1 LTEEKKYPRAKPARL
16 VTVRSLSADTEN
28 PVKIMGI
35 VVEAQPGIAL
45 VQDII
50 DDDVDNAGSIWAI
63 VEGTLE
69 VAQKYILIGDVT
81 EKKDSDG
88 NELRLAV
95 SLSYNIDSL
104 DIALYKETL
113 GLEEKVNQAL
123 SR

>member
-1 LTEEKKYPRAKPARL
+1 MTEEKKYPRAKPAKL
-16 VTVRSLSADTEN
+16 VTVRSLSAETEN

-45 VQDII
+45 VQDIL
-50 DDDVDNAGSIWAI
+50 DDVDNAGSIWAM

-81 EKKDSDG
+81 EKKASDD
-88 NELRLAV
+88 NELRLSV
-95 SLSYNIDSL
+95 SLSYSIDSL

-113 GLEEKVNQAL
+113 GLEEKVDQAL

>member
-1 LTEEKKYPRAKPARL
+1 LTEEKKYPRAKPAKL

-28 PVKIMGI
+28 PVKIIGI

-45 VQDII
+45 VQDIL
-50 DDDVDNAGSIWAI
+50 DDVDNAGSIWAI
-63 VEGTLE
+63 VEGTLD
-69 VAQKYILIGDVT
+69 VAQKYIFIGDVT
-81 EKKDSDG
+81 EKKTQDD

-95 SLSYNIDSL
+95 SLAYNIDSL

-113 GLEEKVNQAL
+113 ELEERVNQVL

>member
-1 LTEEKKYPRAKPARL
+1 MTEEKKYPRAKPAKL

-45 VQDII
+45 VQDIL
-50 DDDVDNAGSIWAI
+50 DDVDNAGSIWAM

-81 EKKDSDG
+81 EKKASDD
-88 NELRLAV
+88 NELRLSV
-95 SLSYNIDSL
+95 SLSYSIDSL

-113 GLEEKVNQAL
+113 GLEEKVDQAL

>member
-1 LTEEKKYPRAKPARL
+1 MTEEKKYPRAKPAKL

-45 VQDII
+45 VQDIL
-50 DDDVDNAGSIWAI
+50 DDVDNAGSIWAM

-81 EKKDSDG
+81 EKKASDG
-88 NELRLAV
+88 NELRLSV
-95 SLSYNIDSL
+95 SLSYSIDSL

-113 GLEEKVNQAL
+113 GLEEKVDQAL

>member
-1 LTEEKKYPRAKPARL
+1 MTEEKYPRAKPAKL
-16 VTVRSLSADTEN
+16 VTVRSLSANTEN

-45 VQDII
+45 LQDIF
-50 DDDVDNAGSIWAI
+50 DDVDNAGSIWAI

-69 VAQKYILIGDVT
+69 IAQKYILIGDVT
-81 EKKDSDG
+81 EKKTSDG
-88 NELRLAV
+88 KELRLAV

>member
-1 LTEEKKYPRAKPARL
+1 MTEEKKYPRAKPAKL

-28 PVKIMGI
+28 PVKIIGI

-45 VQDII
+45 IQDIL
-50 DDDVDNAGSIWAI
+50 DDVDNAGSIWAI
-63 VEGTLE
+63 VEGTLD
-69 VAQKYILIGDVT
+69 VAQKYIFIGDVT
-81 EKKDSDG
+81 EKKTQDD

-95 SLSYNIDSL
+95 SLAYNIDSL

-113 GLEEKVNQAL
+113 ELEERVNQAL

>member
-28 PVKIMGI
+28 PVKIIGI

-45 VQDII
+45 VQDIL
-50 DDDVDNAGSIWAI
+50 DDVDNAGSIWAI

-81 EKKDSDG
+81 EKKTQDN

-95 SLSYNIDSL
+95 SLSYNSDSL

-113 GLEEKVNQAL
+113 ELEEKVNQAL

>member
-1 LTEEKKYPRAKPARL
+1 LTEEKKYPRAKPAKL
-16 VTVRSLSADTEN
+16 ATVRSLSADAEN
-28 PVKIMGI
+28 PIKIMGI
-35 VVEAQPGIAL
+35 IVEAQPGIAL
-45 VQDII
+45 VQDIL
-50 DDDVDNAGSIWAI
+50 DDVDNAGSIWAI

-81 EKKDSDG
+81 EKKTSDG

-95 SLSYNIDSL
+95 SLSYIIDSL

>member
-1 LTEEKKYPRAKPARL
+1 MTEEKKYPRAKPAKL

-28 PVKIMGI
+28 PVKIIGI

-45 VQDII
+45 VQDIL
-50 DDDVDNAGSIWAI
+50 DDVDNAGSIWAI
-63 VEGTLE
+63 VEGTLD
-69 VAQKYILIGDVT
+69 VAQKYIFIGDVT
-81 EKKDSDG
+81 EKKTQDD

-95 SLSYNIDSL
+95 SLAYNIDSL

-113 GLEEKVNQAL
+113 ELEERVNQVL

>member
-1 LTEEKKYPRAKPARL
+1 MTEEKKYPRAKPAKL

-28 PVKIMGI
+28 PIKIMGI

-45 VQDII
+45 VQGIL

-81 EKKDSDG
+81 EKKTQDD

-95 SLSYNIDSL
+95 SLAYNIDSL
-104 DIALYKETL
+104 DIALFKETL
-113 GLEEKVNQAL
+113 ELEERVNQAL

>member
-1 LTEEKKYPRAKPARL
+1 MTEEKYPRAKPAKL
-16 VTVRSLSADTEN
+16 VTVRSLSANTEN

-45 VQDII
+45 LQDIL
-50 DDDVDNAGSIWAI
+50 DDVDNAGSIWAI

-69 VAQKYILIGDVT
+69 IAQKYILIGDVT
-81 EKKDSDG
+81 EKKTSDG
-88 NELRLAV
+88 KELRLAV

-113 GLEEKVNQAL
+113 ELEEKVNQAL

>member
-1 LTEEKKYPRAKPARL
+1 MTEEKKYPRAKPAKL

-45 VQDII
+45 VQDIL
-50 DDDVDNAGSIWAI
+50 DDVDNAGSIWAM

-81 EKKDSDG
+81 EKKASDG
-88 NELRLAV
+88 NELRLSV
-95 SLSYNIDSL
+95 SLSYSIDTL

-113 GLEEKVNQAL
+113 GLEEKVDQA
-123 SR
+123 SV

>member
-1 LTEEKKYPRAKPARL
+1 MTEEKYPRAKPAKL
-16 VTVRSLSADTEN
+16 ITVRSLSADTEN

-45 VQDII
+45 VQDIL
-50 DDDVDNAGSIWAI
+50 DDVDNAGSIWAI
-63 VEGTLE
+63 VEGMLE
-69 VAQKYILIGDVT
+69 IAQKYILIGDVT
-81 EKKDSDG
+81 EKKTSDDDK
-88 NELRLAV
+88 ELRLAV

-113 GLEEKVNQAL
+113 ELEEKVNQAL